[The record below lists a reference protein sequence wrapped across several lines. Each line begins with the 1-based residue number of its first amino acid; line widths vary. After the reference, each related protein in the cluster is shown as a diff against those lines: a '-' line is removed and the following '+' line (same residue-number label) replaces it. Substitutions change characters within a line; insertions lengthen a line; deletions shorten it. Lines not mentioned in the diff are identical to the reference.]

1 MTKRRKIR
9 SNTNDIAKQSPC
21 VQPGPAQN
29 TAPQRPVKQ
38 VRSFIDLWLG
48 EQLRIRRQA
57 LQKSLKEV
65 AEACDISVS
74 LLSQLERGL
83 RSASVR
89 TLDSLARELNTPI
102 ETLLHNVQVDGSGDD
117 DAQGAITRSGRHR
130 RVNSSEAGIHKEI
143 LTPSAVASSELQV
156 YRAVIEPGG
165 STGNTFFT
173 TTNGQQIGYVIEGT
187 LELHVGERLFRLN
200 TGDSFCYDSSMPRRW
215 QNPGSTPTTVLWAV
229 ALNAGANAKAGIKAN
244 ANEDANW
251 NAPSIPRPTARRH
264 QSRSGLSTSRK

>member
-1 MTKRRKIR
+1 MAISTLISKMKKRRKTR
-9 SNTNDIAKQSPC
+9 SNTNEISKKSRRARSIP
-21 VQPGPAQN
+21 VQNP
-29 TAPQRPVKQ
+29 TPQRPVKQ
-38 VRSFIDLWLG
+38 VKSFIDLWLG

-57 LQKSLKEV
+57 LGKSLKEV
-65 AEACDISVS
+65 AHGCDISIS

-89 TLDSLARELNTPI
+89 TLDRLARELDTPI
-102 ETLLHNVQVDGSGDD
+102 ETLVHNVQIDGSRED

-130 RVNSSEAGIHKEI
+130 RIDSNEAGIHKEI

-187 LELHVGERLFRLN
+187 LELHVGERLFRLH

-229 ALNAGANAKAGIKAN
+229 ALNAGTQTIQGV
-244 ANEDANW
+244 
-251 NAPSIPRPTARRH
+251 PARTH
-264 QSRSGLSTSRK
+264 SSRAGLSNGRR